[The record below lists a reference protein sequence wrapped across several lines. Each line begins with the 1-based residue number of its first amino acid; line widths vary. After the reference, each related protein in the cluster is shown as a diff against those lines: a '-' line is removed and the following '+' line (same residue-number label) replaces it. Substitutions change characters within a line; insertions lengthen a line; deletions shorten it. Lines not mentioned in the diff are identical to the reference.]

1 MRRLDL
7 VSTLLAGLFGAA
19 LTYLIVKA
27 ITQNVSDAEGSPWP
41 LLIGGFFVGAGVQM
55 GVRLAGVS

>member
-7 VSTLLAGLFGAA
+7 VSTIAAGLFGAA

-27 ITQNVSDAEGSPWP
+27 ITANVENADGSPWP

-55 GVRLAGVS
+55 GVRLSGVS

>member
-1 MRRLDL
+1 MRRPDL
-7 VSTLLAGLFGAA
+7 ISTIAAGLFGAA

-27 ITQNVSDAEGSPWP
+27 IMAQVPDAEGSPWP

-55 GVRLAGVS
+55 GVRISGVS